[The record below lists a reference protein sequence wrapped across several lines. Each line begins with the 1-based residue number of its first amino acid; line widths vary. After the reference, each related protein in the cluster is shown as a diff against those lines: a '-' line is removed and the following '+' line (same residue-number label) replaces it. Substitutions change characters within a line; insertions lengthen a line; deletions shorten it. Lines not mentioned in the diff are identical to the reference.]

1 MSVLSQ
7 TCTGQ
12 EADRG
17 AATILVAE
25 DEVLIRAMLAHHLR
39 SAGFRV
45 AEAANA
51 DEAIEILDSGERVD
65 VLFTDVCM
73 PGRCNGVGLARW
85 VRQHHPAIRIVFAS
99 GEKDLVHDIPDAKFF
114 SKPYDF
120 GDVENHIRNL
130 LRGADRS
137 EG

>member
-1 MSVLSQ
+1 MV
-7 TCTGQ
+7 
-12 EADRG
+12 
-17 AATILVAE
+17 
-25 DEVLIRAMLAHHLR
+25 AHHLR
-39 SAGFRV
+39 SAGFRI

-51 DEAIEILDSGERVD
+51 EEAIEILDSGERVD

-99 GEKDLVHDIPDAKFF
+99 GENNFAHDILGAKFF

-120 GDVENHIRNL
+120 DEVEIHLREL
-130 LRGADRS
+130 LRGAD
-137 EG
+137 